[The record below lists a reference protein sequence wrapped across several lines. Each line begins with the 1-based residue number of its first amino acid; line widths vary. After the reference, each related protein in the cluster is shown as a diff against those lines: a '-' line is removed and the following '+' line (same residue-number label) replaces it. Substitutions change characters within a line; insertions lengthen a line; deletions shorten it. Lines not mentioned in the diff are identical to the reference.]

1 MHYLDNAATTAVLP
15 EAAKAAMHAMCTC
28 FGNPSSL
35 HKMGID
41 ASHLLENSRKTVASA
56 LGCLP
61 EETYFTSCGTESTN
75 ISLHGAAHLNRHQ
88 KGRIITTE
96 IEHAATL
103 NTCKQLAAEG
113 FDVVF
118 LAPDETGHITP
129 DALENALTGDTVL
142 LSCQLVNNEIGTV
155 QPVAELG
162 ALLKAKA
169 PRALFHIDAVQGL
182 ARVKLTPKKWN
193 CDLMSVS
200 GHKIGAPKGIGAL
213 YVKKGLR
220 LPPLMF
226 GGGQEKGMRPGTE
239 PLPNIAAFAKACEI
253 RMAHFDE
260 DFQHVQ
266 SLTNYLREQVAAQLP
281 DAAFNG
287 AGDIPHVVN
296 LSLPGCK
303 SEVMLRVLESD
314 EIYVSSGS
322 ACSKGKQSGVLKALG
337 LPKTRTDSALR
348 VSFCPSNTTQ
358 DVDAFIA
365 AAQKGRKM
373 LVR

>member
-15 EAAKAAMHAMCTC
+15 EAAEAAMRAMRTC

-41 ASHLLENSRKTVASA
+41 ASHLLENSRKTVACA

-75 ISLHGAAHLNRHQ
+75 ISLRGAAYLNRHK

-96 IEHAATL
+96 IEHAATI

-113 FDVVF
+113 YDVVF
-118 LAPDETGHITP
+118 LKPDETGHITP
-129 DALENALTGDTVL
+129 AALEEALTEDTFL

-155 QPVAELG
+155 QPVTELG
-162 ALLKAKA
+162 AMLKAKA

-239 PLPNIAAFAKACEI
+239 ALPNIAAFAKACDV

-260 DFQHVQ
+260 DYAHVQ
-266 SLTNYLREQVAAQLP
+266 ALADYLRQQVAALLP
-281 DAAFNG
+281 DAVFNG

-303 SEVMLRVLESD
+303 SEVLLHALEGD
-314 EIYVSSGS
+314 EVYVSSGS

-337 LPKTRTDSALR
+337 LPKARTDSALR
-348 VSFCPSNTTQ
+348 VSFCPSNTTE
-358 DVDAFIA
+358 DIDTFIT
-365 AAQKGRKM
+365 AAQKGVKLFKR
-373 LVR
+373 

>member
-15 EAAKAAMHAMCTC
+15 EAAEAAMHAMCTC

-35 HKMGID
+35 HQMGIN
-41 ASHLLENSRKTVASA
+41 ASHLLEDSRKAVASA

-61 EETYFTSCGTESTN
+61 EETCFTSCGTESTS
-75 ISLHGAAHLNRHQ
+75 ISLRGVAHLNRHQ

-129 DALENALTGDTVL
+129 AALADALTEDTVL

-162 ALLKAKA
+162 ALLRAKA

-239 PLPNIAAFAKACEI
+239 ALPNIAAFAKACEI

-260 DFQHVQ
+260 DFAHVQ
-266 SLTNYLREQVAAQLP
+266 SLADYLHAQVAAFLP
-281 DAAFNG
+281 DATFNG
-287 AGDIPHVVN
+287 VGDIPHVVN

-314 EIYVSSGS
+314 EVYVSSGS

-348 VSFCPSNTTQ
+348 VSFCPSNTKE
-358 DVDAFIA
+358 DVDAFIT
-365 AAQKGRKM
+365 AAQKGQKM
-373 LVR
+373 FKR

>member
-15 EAAKAAMHAMCTC
+15 EAAEAAMHAMCTC

-35 HKMGID
+35 HQMGID
-41 ASHLLENSRKTVASA
+41 ASRLLEDSRKTVAAA

-75 ISLHGAAHLNRHQ
+75 ISLRGVAHLNRHQ

-96 IEHAATL
+96 IEHAATI
-103 NTCKQLAAEG
+103 NTAKQLAVEG
-113 FDVVF
+113 YDVVF

-129 DALENALTGDTVL
+129 VALESALTEDTVL

-162 ALLKAKA
+162 AMLKAKA

-226 GGGQEKGMRPGTE
+226 GGGQEKGVRPGTE
-239 PLPNIAAFAKACEI
+239 ALPNIAAFAKACEI

-266 SLTNYLREQVAAQLP
+266 SLADYLRAQVAAQLP
-281 DAAFNG
+281 EAVFNG

-303 SEVMLRVLESD
+303 SEVLLHVLEGD
-314 EIYVSSGS
+314 EVYVSSGS

-348 VSFCPSNTTQ
+348 VSFCPSNTKE
-358 DVDAFIA
+358 DIDALIA
-365 AAQKGRKM
+365 AAQKGVK
-373 LVR
+373 LFK

>member
-1 MHYLDNAATTAVLP
+1 MQYLDNAATTRVLP
-15 EAAKAAMHAMCTC
+15 EAADAALRAMCEA

-35 HKMGID
+35 HRMGIE
-41 ASHLLENSRKTVASA
+41 ASRLLEDSRRTVASA

-75 ISLHGAAHLNRHQ
+75 ISLRGVSHLNRHK
-88 KGRIITTE
+88 KGRVITTE

-103 NTCKQLAAEG
+103 NTCRQLAAEG
-113 FDVVF
+113 FDVAF
-118 LAPDETGHITP
+118 LAPDATGHITAA
-129 DALENALTGDTVL
+129 ALEAALTEDTVL

-162 ALLKAKA
+162 ALLKVKA
-169 PRALFHIDAVQGL
+169 PQALFHIDAVQGL
-182 ARVKLTPKKWN
+182 CRVPLAPKKWT

-213 YVKKGLR
+213 YVRKGLR

-226 GGGQEKGMRPGTE
+226 GGGQEKGLRPGTE
-239 PLPNIAAFAKACEI
+239 ALPNIAAFARACEI
-253 RMAHFDE
+253 RMARFDE
-260 DFQHVQ
+260 DYAYVAA
-266 SLTNYLREQVAAQLP
+266 LAAYLREQVAASLP

-314 EIYVSSGS
+314 DVYVSSGS
-322 ACSKGKQSGVLKALG
+322 ACSKGRQSGVLRALG
-337 LPKTRTDSALR
+337 LPKERTDSALR
-348 VSFCPSNTTQ
+348 VSFAPCNTTE
-358 DVDAFIA
+358 DVDAFIR
-365 AAQKGRKM
+365 AAQKGVRM
-373 LVR
+373 LRR

>member
-1 MHYLDNAATTAVLP
+1 MHYLDNAATTRVLP
-15 EAAKAAMHAMCTC
+15 EAAEAAVHAMCEG

-35 HKMGID
+35 HKMGIE
-41 ASHLLENSRKTVASA
+41 ASHLLEDSRKTVASA

-75 ISLHGAAHLNRHQ
+75 ISLRGAAYLNRHK

-113 FDVVF
+113 YDVVF
-118 LAPDETGHITP
+118 LKPDETGHITP
-129 DALENALTGDTVL
+129 AALADALTEDTFL

-162 ALLKAKA
+162 AMLKSKA

-239 PLPNIAAFAKACEI
+239 ALPNIAAFAKACEI

-266 SLTNYLREQVAAQLP
+266 SLADYLHTQVAALLP
-281 DAAFNG
+281 DAVFNG

-303 SEVMLRVLESD
+303 SEVLLHVLEGD
-314 EIYVSSGS
+314 EVYVSSGS

-348 VSFCPSNTTQ
+348 VSFCPSNTTE
-358 DVDAFIA
+358 DIDTFIT
-365 AAQKGRKM
+365 AAQKGVKLFKR
-373 LVR
+373 

>member
-15 EAAKAAMHAMCTC
+15 EAAEAAMHAMRTC

-41 ASHLLENSRKTVASA
+41 ASHLLEDSRKTVACA
-56 LGCLP
+56 LCCLP

-75 ISLHGAAHLNRHQ
+75 ISLRGAAYLNRHQ

-113 FDVVF
+113 YDVVF
-118 LAPDETGHITP
+118 LQPDETGHITP
-129 DALENALTGDTVL
+129 AALEEALTEDTFL

-162 ALLKAKA
+162 AMLKSKA

-239 PLPNIAAFAKACEI
+239 ALPNIAAFAKACEI

-266 SLTNYLREQVAAQLP
+266 SLADYLHTQVAALLP
-281 DAAFNG
+281 DAVFNG
-287 AGDIPHVVN
+287 IGDIPHVVN

-303 SEVMLRVLESD
+303 SEVLLHVLEGD
-314 EIYVSSGS
+314 EVYVSSGS
-322 ACSKGKQSGVLKALG
+322 ACSKGGVLKALG
-337 LPKTRTDSALR
+337 LPKARTDSALR
-348 VSFCPSNTTQ
+348 VSFCPSNTTE
-358 DVDAFIA
+358 DIDTFIT
-365 AAQKGRKM
+365 AAQKGVKLFKR
-373 LVR
+373 

>member
-1 MHYLDNAATTAVLP
+1 MHYLDNAATTQVLP
-15 EAAKAAMHAMCTC
+15 EAAEAAVRAMCEA

-35 HKMGID
+35 HKMGVE
-41 ASHLLENSRKTVASA
+41 ASHLLEDSRRAVAAA

-75 ISLHGAAHLNRHQ
+75 ISLRGAAHLGRHK
-88 KGRIITTE
+88 KGRIITTA
-96 IEHAATL
+96 IEHAATM
-103 NTCKQLAAEG
+103 NTCKQLATEG

-129 DALENALTGDTVL
+129 AALEQALTADTIL
-142 LSCQLVNNEIGTV
+142 LTCQLVNNEIGTV
-155 QPVAELG
+155 QPVAEFG
-162 ALLKAKA
+162 AMLRAKA

-226 GGGQEKGMRPGTE
+226 GGGQEKGIRPGTE

-253 RMAHFDE
+253 RMARFDE
-260 DFQHVQ
+260 DYAHVAA
-266 SLTNYLREQVAAQLP
+266 LAAYLKEQAAAQLP
-281 DAAFNG
+281 DAALNG

-296 LSLPGCK
+296 LSIPGCK
-303 SEVMLRVLESD
+303 SEVMLRVLEGD
-314 EIYVSSGS
+314 EVYVSSGS
-322 ACSKGKQSGVLKALG
+322 ACSKGRQSGVLTALG
-337 LPKTRTDSALR
+337 LPKARTDSAIR
-348 VSFCPSNTTQ
+348 VSFAPSNTRE

-365 AAQKGRKM
+365 GALKGIKM
-373 LVR
+373 LRR

>member
-1 MHYLDNAATTAVLP
+1 MHYLDNAATTQVLP
-15 EAAKAAMHAMCTC
+15 EAAEAAVRAMCEA

-35 HKMGID
+35 HKMGVE
-41 ASHLLENSRKTVASA
+41 ASHLLEDSRRAVAAA

-75 ISLHGAAHLNRHQ
+75 ISLRGAAHLGRHK
-88 KGRIITTE
+88 KGRIITTA
-96 IEHAATL
+96 IEHAATM

-129 DALENALTGDTVL
+129 AALEQALTADTIL
-142 LSCQLVNNEIGTV
+142 LTCQLVNNEIGTV
-155 QPVAELG
+155 QPVAEFG
-162 ALLKAKA
+162 AMLRAKA

-226 GGGQEKGMRPGTE
+226 GGGQEKGIRPGTE

-253 RMAHFDE
+253 RMARFDE
-260 DFQHVQ
+260 DYAHVTA
-266 SLTNYLREQVAAQLP
+266 LAAYLKEQAAAQLP
-281 DAAFNG
+281 DAALNG

-296 LSLPGCK
+296 LSIPGCK
-303 SEVMLRVLESD
+303 SEVMLRVLEGD
-314 EIYVSSGS
+314 EVYVSSGS
-322 ACSKGKQSGVLKALG
+322 ACSKGRQSGVLTALG
-337 LPKTRTDSALR
+337 LPKARTDSAIR
-348 VSFCPSNTTQ
+348 VSFAPSNTRE

-365 AAQKGRKM
+365 GALKGIKM
-373 LVR
+373 LRR

>member
-15 EAAKAAMHAMCTC
+15 EAAEAAMHAMCTC

-35 HKMGID
+35 HQMGID
-41 ASHLLENSRKTVASA
+41 AAHLLEDSRKSVASA

-75 ISLHGAAHLNRHQ
+75 ISLRGAAHLNRHQ
-88 KGRIITTE
+88 KGRIITTA

-113 FDVVF
+113 YDVVF
-118 LAPDETGHITP
+118 LQPDETGHITP
-129 DALENALTGDTVL
+129 AALEQALTGDTFL
-142 LSCQLVNNEIGTV
+142 LSCQLANNEIGTV

-162 ALLKAKA
+162 AMLKAKA

-182 ARVKLTPKKWN
+182 ARVRLTPKKWN

-226 GGGQEKGMRPGTE
+226 GGGQERGMRPGTE
-239 PLPNIAAFAKACEI
+239 ALPNIAAFAKACDV

-260 DFQHVQ
+260 DFVHVQ
-266 SLTNYLREQVAAQLP
+266 SLADYLRAQVAALLP
-281 DAAFNG
+281 DAVFNS

-303 SEVMLRVLESD
+303 SEVLLHVLEGD
-314 EIYVSSGS
+314 GVYVSSGS

-337 LPKTRTDSALR
+337 LPKARTDSALR
-348 VSFCPSNTTQ
+348 VSFCPSNTT
-358 DVDAFIA
+358 DDIDAFIT
-365 AAQKGRKM
+365 AAQKGVTLFKR
-373 LVR
+373 

>member
-15 EAAKAAMHAMCTC
+15 EAAEAAMRAMRTC

-41 ASHLLENSRKTVASA
+41 ASHLLENSRKTVACA

-75 ISLHGAAHLNRHQ
+75 ISLRGAAYLNRHK

-113 FDVVF
+113 YDVVF
-118 LAPDETGHITP
+118 LQPDETGHITP
-129 DALENALTGDTVL
+129 AALTDALTEDTFL

-162 ALLKAKA
+162 AQLRAKA

-239 PLPNIAAFAKACEI
+239 ALPNIAAFAKACDV

-266 SLTNYLREQVAAQLP
+266 SLADYLHTQVAALLP
-281 DAAFNG
+281 DAVFNG

-303 SEVMLRVLESD
+303 SEVLLHVLEGD
-314 EIYVSSGS
+314 EVYVSSGS

-337 LPKTRTDSALR
+337 LPKARTDSALR
-348 VSFCPSNTTQ
+348 VSFCPSNTTE
-358 DVDAFIA
+358 DIDTFIT
-365 AAQKGRKM
+365 AAQKGVKLFKR
-373 LVR
+373 